1 MYNLLRVRNYIPNV
15 KTENNEKQIENKKEL
30 FLMAK

>member
-15 KTENNEKQIENKKEL
+15 KTESNEKQIENKKEL
-30 FLMAK
+30 F